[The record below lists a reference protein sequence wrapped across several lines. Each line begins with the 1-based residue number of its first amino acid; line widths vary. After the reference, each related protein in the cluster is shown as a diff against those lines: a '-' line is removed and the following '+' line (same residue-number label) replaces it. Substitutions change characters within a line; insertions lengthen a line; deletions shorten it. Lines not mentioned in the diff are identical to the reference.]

1 MTKPRQLAPGAR
13 VQLPD
18 ASPATVVLVRG
29 VEVIVYNAIAAAGE
43 RYELHRTGS
52 LKVLR

>member
-1 MTKPRQLAPGAR
+1 MTKQRQLVPGAL

-18 ASPATVVLVRG
+18 MSTATVVLVRG
-29 VEVIVYNAIAAAGE
+29 AEVLVYNALAVAGE
-43 RYELHRTGS
+43 RYEMHRAGS